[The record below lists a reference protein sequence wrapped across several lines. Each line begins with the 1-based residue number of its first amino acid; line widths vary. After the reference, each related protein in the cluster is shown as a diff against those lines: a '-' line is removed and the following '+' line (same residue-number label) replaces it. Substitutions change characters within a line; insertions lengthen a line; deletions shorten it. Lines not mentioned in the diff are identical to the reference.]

1 MSLQLNK
8 TKLIGK
14 WTIAAAAI
22 QGATT
27 GHAYWIDA
35 TGALVDAGASIAA
48 ANPTN
53 QPPINFDVSQYSD
66 LQWSLFYGA
75 QTSNVGGKIGIA
87 ELWPTYPVDVVNTI
101 PPFVRDVASHWLVTA
116 GLGFTIQQRVPADVS
131 VIYDVTST
139 TAQAMDTG
147 ILNTGDFAALWMTAV
162 ATAGTTALT
171 PQDVFDDGGTYT
183 ISGPTAAANNA
194 LAWGLGANIAAPAGY
209 PNYIASPL
217 QSRVKIGTS
226 AAAAGIVRLRV
237 LGERKRPLRRP
248 SRIAPYIQWVNPG
261 TGGAAPVVPTAGSQ
275 PIYLQLWGRI
285 ADGEVR

>member
-116 GLGFTIQQRVPADVS
+116 GLGFVVQSPIPENRS
-131 VIYDVTST
+131 VLYDVTS
-139 TAQAMDTG
+139 A
-147 ILNTGDFAALWMTAV
+147 N
-162 ATAGTTALT
+162 ATALVVTLDTS
-171 PQDVFDDGGTYT
+171 DFDA
-183 ISGPTAAANNA
+183 IF
-194 LAWGLGANIAAPAGY
+194 AGY
-209 PNYIASPL
+209 NAASGN
-217 QSRVKIGTS
+217 STFRIDDVTSDGTNQPS
-226 AAAAGIVRLRV
+226 GGVLALAAAAGGGVIYQPGAVGVGGTSITAVGRTPGARTLFSIGAATTTVRAV
-237 LGERKRPLRRP
+237 ISGERKRPLRKP
-248 SRIAPYIQWVNPG
+248 FRIAPYIQWVNPG
-261 TGGAAPVVPTAGSQ
+261 TGGAAPAVPTAGSQ